1 MSSNAERQAA
11 YKERMRK
18 AGFQQVTVWIQ
29 PERKEILINFA
40 KTLAQTKAVY
50 HNEEHAEIWCFPDK

>member
-1 MSSNAERQAA
+1 MNTNAERQAA

-29 PERKEILINFA
+29 PERKEILNHFA
-40 KTLAQTKAVY
+40 RILRNTEKPYRMKLATKDLV
-50 HNEEHAEIWCFPDK
+50 